1 MTPPSPPENHGWTP
15 ERQQMFCETLA
26 AYGVVSQAADAVG
39 LSRRSAYA
47 FRASAK
53 GRAFAQVWD
62 EARAIACR
70 AMIDEAVT
78 LAFDG
83 RVVQVIE
90 DGTIVSERR
99 RNSPARLL
107 RTVERLR
114 SPEVLGDARVVA
126 AARDF
131 ERCLD
136 LLEERQVF
144 PVPSSDKAGLSPD
157 VHRFFCEVLMGKDE
171 GVDRAEPPCTA
182 NPEASTPSRHPELVS
197 GSMPEL
203 QPEVQDEAWMLKQVQ
218 HDDGGDGGE
227 WTDDWAGAVWEADN
241 RDGQAHEP
249 EPAPT
254 GPHRWSPA
262 LQRAFCEALARCGNV
277 DKACRAVG
285 KGRTGAYA
293 LRHQP
298 HGRAFA
304 IAWDAALLV
313 VSEEMLDTAL
323 ELAREGS
330 VDSYYKHGKLVR
342 VRRTLAVDSMI
353 DTIAR
358 VMALRGEAYPR
369 APTDFAT
376 SLARLASGETQ
387 AAIEQ
392 GVDTGFIFTEEMVH
406 QARASFFEKW

>member
-1 MTPPSPPENHGWTP
+1 
-15 ERQQMFCETLA
+15 MFCETLA
-26 AYGVVSQAADAVG
+26 ACGVVSQAADAVG

-47 FRASAK
+47 FRASAN

-90 DGTIVSERR
+90 DGAIVSERR
-99 RNSPARLL
+99 LNSPARLL

-114 SPEVLGDARVVA
+114 SPEVLGDPRVVA

-131 ERCLD
+131 EHCLD
-136 LLEERQVF
+136 LLEEGRVF
-144 PVPSSDKAGLSPD
+144 PVPQAGGAGVSSD

-171 GVDRAEPPCTA
+171 GAEVDADDSSPTCDTD
-182 NPEASTPSRHPELVS
+182 ASPLSRHPELVS
-197 GSMPEL
+197 GSMYQR
-203 QPEVQDEAWMLKQVQ
+203 QPEVQEEEWMLKQVQ
-218 HDDGGDGGE
+218 HDDGGVGNDGGDE
-227 WTDDWAGAVWEADN
+227 EAHDRGAWEDEESADHP
-241 RDGQAHEP
+241 DESEP
-249 EPAPT
+249 SPT
-254 GPHRWSPA
+254 GPHRWSPSV
-262 LQRAFCEALARCGNV
+262 QRAFCEALARCGNV

-285 KGRTGAYA
+285 KGRTAAYA

-330 VDSYYKHGKLVR
+330 VDSHYKHGKLVR

-358 VMALRGEAYPR
+358 VMALRATARPC

-392 GVDTGFIFTEEMVH
+392 GVDTGFVYTEQMVH

>member
-1 MTPPSPPENHGWTP
+1 
-15 ERQQMFCETLA
+15 MFCETLA
-26 AYGVVSQAADAVG
+26 ACGVVSQAADAVG

-62 EARAIACR
+62 EARANACR
-70 AMIDEAVT
+70 AMIDEAVA

-90 DGTIVSERR
+90 DGAIVGERR

-114 SPEVLGDARVVA
+114 SPEVLGDPRVVA

-136 LLEERQVF
+136 LLEEGRVF
-144 PVPSSDKAGLSPD
+144 PEPRSDKAGLSPD
-157 VHRFFCEVLMGKDE
+157 VHRFFCEVLMGKYD
-171 GVDRAEPPCTA
+171 GVGGPDVRG
-182 NPEASTPSRHPELVS
+182 EAGIPDATDASLPSSHAELVS
-197 GSMPEL
+197 ASMPKR
-203 QPEVQDEAWMLKQVQ
+203 QPEVQDDAWTLKQVQ
-218 HDDGGDGGE
+218 GDDGGEDGE
-227 WTDDWAGAVWEADN
+227 WTDGWEGEAWEADN
-241 RDGQAHEP
+241 RDGQANEP
-249 EPAPT
+249 EPTPISTA
-254 GPHRWSPA
+254 PHRWSPA
-262 LQRAFCEALARCGNV
+262 VQRAFCEALARCGNV
-277 DKACRAVG
+277 DKACRTVG

-313 VSEEMLDTAL
+313 VSEEMMDMAI

-330 VDSYYKHGKLVR
+330 IDSLYKHGKLVR

-358 VMALRGEAYPR
+358 VMALRGNAQPC

-387 AAIEQ
+387 TAIEQ
-392 GVDTGFIFTEEMVH
+392 GVDTGFVYTEEMVH